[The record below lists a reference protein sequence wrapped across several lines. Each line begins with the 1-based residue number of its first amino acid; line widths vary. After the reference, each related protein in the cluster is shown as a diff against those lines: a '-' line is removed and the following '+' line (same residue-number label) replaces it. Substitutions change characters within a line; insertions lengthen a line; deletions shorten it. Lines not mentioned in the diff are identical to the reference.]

1 MPVASRADALGRGRE
16 GDAFRAGEQQ
26 ALVVG
31 RVAVPAQEELAGGAV
46 PVAVE
51 DVVQAVLFD
60 SRGHPLL
67 VLLPRPV
74 TFLLLLGV
82 QGALD
87 RLLRS
92 GQKAQEKQ
100 EHEEWGAKYRTE
112 HGQCGAAGRV
122 EWWVARGLQ
131 SGGRRLRD
139 CPIQHHSP
147 ASERMSRRPAIPPCL
162 LLRAMPAVSLPMP
175 DRIG

>member
-1 MPVASRADALGRGRE
+1 MPSPTADATGLATVSG
-16 GDAFRAGEQQ
+16 
-26 ALVVG
+26 ALWGVG
-31 RVAVPAQEELAGGAV
+31 VAVPAQEDLAGGAV

-74 TFLLLLGV
+74 AFLLLLRV
-82 QGALD
+82 EGALD

-100 EHEEWGAKYRTE
+100 EWDEWGAA
-112 HGQCGAAGRV
+112 GGCGIF
-122 EWWVARGLQ
+122 
-131 SGGRRLRD
+131 
-139 CPIQHHSP
+139 PMQHYST

-162 LLRAMPAVSLPMP
+162 LLRAMPAVSLPIP
-175 DRIG
+175 NQIG